1 MTSPT
6 TQQRTQGLLEPAIL
20 LYLAVKSFVLTLID
34 ALVWRKRHLSDVRDD
49 AFAQFWDWITPPRD
63 PNQPLEGSAAII
75 SQLLPSAEGIVLE
88 LGPGSGDQIQ
98 NLKPAR
104 KQITKVYGAEPCI
117 PLHIPLRANARLSGF
132 GEDKYEIVS
141 ASAEKHSLLAG
152 LDQAGLL
159 PPKAKAS
166 HGQGGVFDT
175 IICVRV
181 LCSVDNLEETCDT
194 LYRLLKPGGKL
205 LFCEHVVNP
214 WRTAKGSG
222 LARALQIVYSL
233 LGWTFFVG
241 NCHLTRNTGQ
251 VLINAPKGCTAGS
264 WAEVQL
270 DTHFGWS
277 CLPYASGTLVK

>member
-1 MTSPT
+1 MASPT
-6 TQQRTQGLLEPAIL
+6 KQQRIQGLIDPAIL
-20 LYLAVKSFVLTLID
+20 LSLAVKS
-34 ALVWRKRHLSDVRDD
+34 
-49 AFAQFWDWITPPRD
+49 PRD

-75 SQLLPSAEGIVLE
+75 SQLLPSAEGVVLE

-117 PLHIPLRANARLSGF
+117 PLHKALRANARASGF
-132 GEDKYEIVS
+132 GEDNVENV
-141 ASAEKHSLLAG
+141 
-152 LDQAGLL
+152 
-159 PPKAKAS
+159 
-166 HGQGGVFDT
+166 
-175 IICVRV
+175 
-181 LCSVDNLEETCDT
+181 EETCDT

-214 WRTAKGSG
+214 WRTTKGSL
-222 LARALQIVYSL
+222 LARALQTVYSL

-241 NCHLTRNTGQ
+241 NCHLTRSTAQ
-251 VLINAPKGCTAGS
+251 VLVNAPRHINNNKDEDEDVGASG
-264 WAEVQL
+264 WAEAQL